1 MKTGT
6 VTIRLPVERVEK
18 IKKMAEAKG
27 CAVTELLKEP
37 IENWLD
43 GVSEPSADSVAIMQ
57 KLEQLEQTIAE
68 TRKEQGAVLIASLA
82 SSAGA
87 RYLSNLCALYA
98 DDVISYLST
107 QKPLDEKT
115 KALREEQRAAD
126 EDVYANIC
134 IEAAKERAN
143 QSGQ

>member
-1 MKTGT
+1 
-6 VTIRLPVERVEK
+6 
-18 IKKMAEAKG
+18 MAEAKG
-27 CAVTELLKEP
+27 CPVTELLREP

-43 GVSEPSADSVAIMQ
+43 GVSKPGDESAAILQ

-68 TRKEQGAVLIASLA
+68 SRKEQGAVLISALA

-87 RYLSNLCALYA
+87 RYLSNLCAIYC
-98 DDVISYLST
+98 DEIISYLST
-107 QKPLDEKT
+107 QKPLDGKT

-126 EDVYANIC
+126 EDVYASMC

-143 QSGQ
+143 M